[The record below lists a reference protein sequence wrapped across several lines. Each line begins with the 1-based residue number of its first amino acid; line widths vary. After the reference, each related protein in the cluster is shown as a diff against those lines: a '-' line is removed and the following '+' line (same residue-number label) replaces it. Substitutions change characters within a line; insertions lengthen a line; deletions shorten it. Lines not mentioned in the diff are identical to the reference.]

1 MSACP
6 RTRSITARFVLG
18 FALAGA
24 LLAGHDARDA
34 HAHGGNIVAPPPPPE
49 PSEPPIPVPPP
60 PPVTRDGPITPP
72 STPPQTPPVTRGGPV
87 TPPTKPP
94 PTTPDRT
101 KPGTPP
107 TLPPTTGTPPAPA
120 GTPPTTGGP
129 VRPGTNAPPP
139 RAPGS
144 RNPRGGAAPTASA
157 PWALWWTFNRLAW
170 LPDRDALAR
179 RRASNVTP
187 RADAPDEAAERDEIG
202 RRTIVPWLLRT
213 LADPRC
219 EPEIA
224 AASLLALAKLSNDA
238 LAMATIDRYLRSAPD
253 EAVVAESAAL
263 AAGLL
268 RRSDPGRQASAA
280 RLDAVRDRLF
290 EIVDTDHRRWRTRAF
305 AALALGL
312 LADQPGGGP
321 PGHEGAR
328 TARSIWARLEA
339 RPTHPELDIALIT
352 ALGMQPA
359 SCVPTRVREGLK
371 DAALGRRVGGRR
383 WADRERAHAVT
394 AHARLGAPGWATWT
408 LRVAM
413 APRMPGLVREAAVL
427 ALGAGADHITAEERD
442 EIARSFPRVVDRA
455 AEPGARGLVW
465 VTAGRLIRAE
475 RQAGQDL
482 LAYDPHVGRKLRNA
496 AENAQADERALAALG
511 LALAHA
517 GSAEQGNTGALLRER
532 FATDPGGPW
541 TRAAYAVGLLLLGD
555 AAAAPGLLEGLKDA
569 GTDPALRAVCAL
581 ALGVLGQ
588 TDEATRHA
596 LATAVFDRSAP
607 EVAGEAALALSMLPR
622 GSEGPLLAGRLDDRT
637 SEHTRARIAVA
648 LGRLG
653 DVRAVD
659 ELLAVADGER
669 HGDETRALAVAALGL
684 LADPEPVPS
693 LLRLARD
700 APYTARTDAL
710 HEALDIL

>member
-1 MSACP
+1 M
-6 RTRSITARFVLG
+6 TARPRSGSIPARLAFGL
-18 FALAGA
+18 ALAA
-24 LLAGHDARDA
+24 AMLAGHDARDA

-49 PSEPPIPVPPP
+49 PKEPPIPVPPP
-60 PPVTRDGPITPP
+60 APITRDGPITPP
-72 STPPQTPPVTRGGPV
+72 STPPGPPPVTRGGPI

-107 TLPPTTGTPPAPA
+107 TLPPTGGTPPPS
-120 GTPPTTGGP
+120 PPTTGGP
-129 VRPGTNAPPP
+129 ARPGTGGPTPPGRGP
-139 RAPGS
+139 TT
-144 RNPRGGAAPTASA
+144 RNPRGATAPTAAA
-157 PWALWWTFNRLAW
+157 PWSLWWTFNRLAW
-170 LPDRDALAR
+170 LPDRDALAK

-187 RADAPDEAAERDEIG
+187 RDDAQDEAAQRDEIR

-213 LADPRC
+213 LADPRT

-238 LAMATIDRYLRSAPD
+238 LALATIDRYLRDAPG

-268 RRSDPGRQASAA
+268 RRSDAGRQATAA
-280 RLDAVRDRLF
+280 QLDAVRDRLF
-290 EIVDTDHRRWRTRAF
+290 EIIDTDHRRWRTRAF
-305 AALALGL
+305 AALSLGL

-328 TARSIWARLEA
+328 TARSIWARLET

-371 DAALGRRVGGRR
+371 EAVLGRRVGGRR

-394 AHARLGAPGWATWT
+394 AHARFRAPGWATWS
-408 LRVAM
+408 LRVAI
-413 APRMPGLVREAAVL
+413 APRVPSMVRQAAVV
-427 ALGAGADHITAEERD
+427 ALGAGAEHVSPEDRE

-455 AEPGARGLVW
+455 SEPAARGLVW
-465 VTAGRLIRAE
+465 VTAGQLIRAE
-475 RQAGQDL
+475 RQAGHDML
-482 LAYDPHVGRKLRNA
+482 DNDPQVGRKLRNA
-496 AENAQADERALAALG
+496 AENAQADERALAAVG

-517 GSAEQGNTGALLRER
+517 GSADQAPTGALLRER

-555 AAAAPGLLEGLKDA
+555 ETAAPGLLQGLKDS
-569 GTDPALRAVCAL
+569 GTDPALRATCAL

-588 TDEATRHA
+588 ADEATRHA

-622 GSEGPLLAGRLDDRT
+622 GSEGPLLAGRLDDRA

-653 DVRAVD
+653 DVRTVD
-659 ELLAVADGER
+659 QLLGVASGKR

-684 LADPEPVPS
+684 LADPEAVPS
-693 LLRLARD
+693 LVRLARD
-700 APYTARTDAL
+700 APYMARTDAL